1 MTYLNDHHCQVLAKL
16 RALISS
22 ALQQLYHLIFHHD
35 PPLCLYRVRDFTFLP
50 HLLDSGKPSKQIT
63 VADLAQKILLTT
75 DANIE
80 EVLNRSIERLETQT
94 HYDQQRRLLQRHLE
108 DIGNKPGAA
117 PAPKP
122 PEAHQHK
129 PPKEGQE
136 ASYASPQQPDPA
148 NMANPRPRSPQR
160 TSGAPSSD
168 GQPPTHNT
176 HISCSE
182 PAAMRAAPSGA
193 YPSAVAT
200 PCTSTCGL
208 AEGAPP
214 SGGQP
219 PATQVPTHSHSKYP
233 PQAQQILTE
242 LLAKIASRLL
252 DFRCDHKS
260 EQPSSVRH
268 ITSWNVGGWT
278 QPGRA
283 GDDKLK
289 AIKAS
294 LHKGPIVLQETHW
307 THEQST
313 RLHIVIPGIYVVATA
328 ATVKNRH
335 PSGGVAIILPVGYEV
350 LTNQTILP
358 GQILAALVQLKGA
371 KIRIISV
378 YLHPDNVQENL
389 QALIKYLNTID
400 LREWTILAGDFN
412 RADEQCSKLW
422 HQLTEEYGLTDS
434 HPKLPTFRT
443 AHSESCLDRIL
454 LPTAFSQNL
463 HLRHSTSARWI
474 GAKLRHGLVTIR
486 LKHKSTVPPDPKLA
500 KHHTIPPYIF
510 RPGME
515 GPVQNQFAIEA
526 IRDLE
531 RRIMQE
537 PHQAHTAESLTT
549 LYWAWWWSL
558 TPEHKKKKKKKQA
571 DIAALVQSCL
581 KQKGAHV
588 ILQLPTHEA
597 LTRAIGTAID
607 SRPTPSGAREIA
619 RTELYKALE
628 LLDAQAITYRLAPK
642 NTPEITGDR
651 SNTTAF
657 WQRMRELK
665 TTQGTY
671 NGPIY
676 RANGRKCHTV
686 QDLDQA
692 MIDTRS
698 FWEES
703 PPHTQASWQPILQEY
718 QAGNNY
724 LPPFPELTIA
734 KIQSHLLHTKE
745 SAPGLDGIPYAAW
758 RLNPEASSHAIH
770 KLFTQITRAQ
780 EEPPSQVLVWIPKA
794 TAGPT
799 GDYFRPLGMPNTSHR
814 ILDGALSA
822 LVVAHCSPHLHPS
835 QSMLNNFRE
844 PQKAVLSIQQDL
856 DGDGPKAALFID
868 MAKAFEKVNPHW
880 ATDVMLAR
888 GCPVWLVQYAMYLFT
903 GRRVLHKV
911 GGQLLP
917 PRIIRQGVDMGR
929 ALPWTLSIGT

>member
-1 MTYLNDHHCQVLAKL
+1 M
-16 RALISS
+16 
-22 ALQQLYHLIFHHD
+22 
-35 PPLCLYRVRDFTFLP
+35 RDFTFLP
-50 HLLDSGKPSKQIT
+50 HLLESGKPSKRIT

-94 HYDQQRRLLQRHLE
+94 HYDQQRQLLQRHLE

-160 TSGAPSSD
+160 TSEAPSSD

-182 PAAMRAAPSGA
+182 PAAMGAAPSGA

-200 PCTSTCGL
+200 PCTSTPGL

-219 PATQVPTHSHSKYP
+219 PATQAPTHSHSKYP

-242 LLAKIASRLL
+242 LLAKIANRLL
-252 DFRCDHKS
+252 DFRCDHKG

-268 ITSWNVGGWT
+268 ITTWNVGGWT

-283 GDDKLK
+283 GHDKLK
-289 AIKAS
+289 AIRAS

-313 RLHIVIPGIYVVATA
+313 RLHTLIVATA
-328 ATVKNRH
+328 ATVKNTH
-335 PSGGVAIILPVGYEV
+335 PSGGVAIILPVGYEI
-350 LTNQTILP
+350 LTHQTILP

-400 LREWTILAGDFN
+400 LRDWTILAGDFN

-474 GAKLRHGLVTIR
+474 GAKLRH
-486 LKHKSTVPPDPKLA
+486 A
-500 KHHTIPPYIF
+500 YIF

-537 PHQAHTAESLTT
+537 PNQAHTAESLTT
-549 LYWAWWWSL
+549 LYL
-558 TPEHKKKKKKKQA
+558 G
-571 DIAALVQSCL
+571 LVAVPHTRT
-581 KQKGAHV
+581 QK
-588 ILQLPTHEA
+588 
-597 LTRAIGTAID
+597 
-607 SRPTPSGAREIA
+607 TPSRHSGA
-619 RTELYKALE
+619 
-628 LLDAQAITYRLAPK
+628 
-642 NTPEITGDR
+642 
-651 SNTTAF
+651 
-657 WQRMRELK
+657 
-665 TTQGTY
+665 
-671 NGPIY
+671 
-676 RANGRKCHTV
+676 C
-686 QDLDQA
+686 
-692 MIDTRS
+692 
-698 FWEES
+698 
-703 PPHTQASWQPILQEY
+703 
-718 QAGNNY
+718 
-724 LPPFPELTIA
+724 PELPQA
-734 KIQSHLLHTKE
+734 EGRSCNL
-745 SAPGLDGIPYAAW
+745 AAAD
-758 RLNPEASSHAIH
+758 P
-770 KLFTQITRAQ
+770 
-780 EEPPSQVLVWIPKA
+780 
-794 TAGPT
+794 
-799 GDYFRPLGMPNTSHR
+799 
-814 ILDGALSA
+814 
-822 LVVAHCSPHLHPS
+822 
-835 QSMLNNFRE
+835 
-844 PQKAVLSIQQDL
+844 
-856 DGDGPKAALFID
+856 
-868 MAKAFEKVNPHW
+868 
-880 ATDVMLAR
+880 
-888 GCPVWLVQYAMYLFT
+888 
-903 GRRVLHKV
+903 
-911 GGQLLP
+911 
-917 PRIIRQGVDMGR
+917 
-929 ALPWTLSIGT
+929 

>member
-22 ALQQLYHLIFHHD
+22 ALQQLYHLRFHHD

-108 DIGNKPGAA
+108 DIGNKHGAA

-168 GQPPTHNT
+168 GQPPTL
-176 HISCSE
+176 SCSE
-182 PAAMRAAPSGA
+182 PAAMGAAPSGA

-200 PCTSTCGL
+200 PCTSTCV
-208 AEGAPP
+208 ANH
-214 SGGQP
+214 QP
-219 PATQVPTHSHSKYP
+219 PAHSHSKYP

-242 LLAKIASRLL
+242 LLARLL

-268 ITSWNVGGWT
+268 ITTRNVGGWT

-313 RLHIVIPGIYVVATA
+313 RLHTLIPGIHVVATA
-328 ATVKNRH
+328 ATVKNAH

-350 LTNQTILP
+350 LTHQTILP

-422 HQLTEEYGLTDS
+422 HQITEEYGLTDS

-474 GAKLRHGLVTIR
+474 GAKLRPRTR
-486 LKHKSTVPPDPKLA
+486 
-500 KHHTIPPYIF
+500 PY
-510 RPGME
+510 
-515 GPVQNQFAIEA
+515 QT
-526 IRDLE
+526 
-531 RRIMQE
+531 
-537 PHQAHTAESLTT
+537 QA
-549 LYWAWWWSL
+549 
-558 TPEHKKKKKKKQA
+558 Q
-571 DIAALVQSCL
+571 V
-581 KQKGAHV
+581 
-588 ILQLPTHEA
+588 
-597 LTRAIGTAID
+597 
-607 SRPTPSGAREIA
+607 
-619 RTELYKALE
+619 
-628 LLDAQAITYRLAPK
+628 
-642 NTPEITGDR
+642 
-651 SNTTAF
+651 
-657 WQRMRELK
+657 
-665 TTQGTY
+665 
-671 NGPIY
+671 NGP
-676 RANGRKCHTV
+676 
-686 QDLDQA
+686 
-692 MIDTRS
+692 
-698 FWEES
+698 
-703 PPHTQASWQPILQEY
+703 P
-718 QAGNNY
+718 
-724 LPPFPELTIA
+724 
-734 KIQSHLLHTKE
+734 
-745 SAPGLDGIPYAAW
+745 
-758 RLNPEASSHAIH
+758 
-770 KLFTQITRAQ
+770 
-780 EEPPSQVLVWIPKA
+780 
-794 TAGPT
+794 
-799 GDYFRPLGMPNTSHR
+799 
-814 ILDGALSA
+814 
-822 LVVAHCSPHLHPS
+822 
-835 QSMLNNFRE
+835 
-844 PQKAVLSIQQDL
+844 
-856 DGDGPKAALFID
+856 
-868 MAKAFEKVNPHW
+868 
-880 ATDVMLAR
+880 
-888 GCPVWLVQYAMYLFT
+888 
-903 GRRVLHKV
+903 
-911 GGQLLP
+911 
-917 PRIIRQGVDMGR
+917 
-929 ALPWTLSIGT
+929 